1 MTTAASGR
9 PAEGP
14 VVPGHRDK
22 YAHVERERRFLLA
35 GPPDAARAAGARR
48 VDIADRYLTG
58 TRLRLR
64 RVAAPGSAAP
74 ELKLTQ
80 KVPAARPG
88 PVRGLITNFYLSP
101 AEYDLLAALPAAEL
115 GKTRLFFPP
124 YAVDVFR
131 PPRHGLV
138 LAEVELGSDAE
149 LAACPAPAGSVA
161 EVTSDDRFTG
171 GRLAVTPRAELLG
184 WLAEFGL
191 PAHGD

>member
-1 MTTAASGR
+1 MTPAPGYSGESAA
-9 PAEGP
+9 
-14 VVPGHRDK
+14 VPGHRDK
-22 YAHVERERRFLLA
+22 YALVERERRFLLS

-48 VDIADRYLTG
+48 VGITDRYLTG

-64 RVAAPGSAAP
+64 RVAAPGPAPP

-101 AEYDLLAALPAAEL
+101 AEYDLLATLPAAGL
-115 GKTRLFFPP
+115 AKTRLFFPP
-124 YAVDVFR
+124 YAVDVFG
-131 PPRHGLV
+131 PPRQGLV

-191 PAHGD
+191 TVHGD